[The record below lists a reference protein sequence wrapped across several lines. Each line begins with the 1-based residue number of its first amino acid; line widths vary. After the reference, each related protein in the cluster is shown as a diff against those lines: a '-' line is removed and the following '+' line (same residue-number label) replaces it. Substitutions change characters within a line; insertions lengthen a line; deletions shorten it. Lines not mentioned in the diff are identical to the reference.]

1 MKLIL
6 NNFFISNFIN
16 NKLTKT
22 IKTNFK
28 VLRRVPKT
36 GIIIHENT
44 KVLVQGITG
53 RQGRFHTKLML
64 EYGTKVVAG
73 VTPGKGGETVH
84 GVKVY
89 DTVKEAMMESNNV
102 NTSIVFVP
110 SPYCLEAV
118 KEVLIEGIK
127 LVVVITEHLP
137 LWDALNMV
145 NIAGEKGARI
155 IGANTPGII
164 NPKAK
169 CKVGIMPNK
178 INIQGNIGVV
188 SRSGTLSYEIIFSL
202 LEEGLGI
209 STFIGIGGD
218 KIHGTNFTEALSLF
232 EKDKDT
238 EKIVMI
244 GEVGGEEEEK
254 AADYI
259 KGNISKP
266 VVAYIAGKYVPK
278 GVKMGHAGAIIE
290 GEKGTAENKI
300 KQLTKA
306 GVKIAKTPKETA
318 KLLQKTK

>member
-1 MKLIL
+1 MGI
-6 NNFFISNFIN
+6 FID
-16 NKLTKT
+16 
-22 IKTNFK
+22 
-28 VLRRVPKT
+28 
-36 GIIIHENT
+36 ENA

-53 RQGRFHTKLML
+53 RQGRFHTKLIL
-64 EYGTKVVAG
+64 EYGTKVMAG
-73 VTPGKGGETVH
+73 VTPGKGGQTVH
-84 GVKVY
+84 NIKVY
-89 DTVKEAMMESNNV
+89 DTVKEAMMESNDV

-110 SPYCLEAV
+110 APYCLDAV
-118 KEVLIEGIK
+118 KEALTEGIK

-137 LWDALNMV
+137 IWDALTMV
-145 NIAGEKGARI
+145 NTAEEKGAKI

-178 INIQGNIGVV
+178 INIGGNIGVV
-188 SRSGTLSYEIIFSL
+188 SRSGTLSYEIIFAL
-202 LEEGLGI
+202 LEEGFGI

-218 KIHGTNFTEALSLF
+218 KIHGTNFIEALTLF

-238 EKIVMI
+238 ESIVMI
-244 GEVGGEEEEK
+244 GEVGGVEEEK
-254 AADYI
+254 AANFI
-259 KGNISKP
+259 KEHLSKP
-266 VVAYIAGKYVPK
+266 VVGYIAGKYVPK

-306 GVKIAKTPKETA
+306 GIKIAKTPKETA